1 MKLKELYEIL
11 EATGIP
17 TTYKSWEN
25 EKKPQPPYICNFNQ
39 YTQNFYA
46 DGVVYYKI
54 DHISI
59 DLYTRLKDGHT
70 ESLVEDALSSFAWEK
85 SEEYNDKE
93 KCYQITY
100 ELEV

>member
-59 DLYTRLKDGHT
+59 DLYTRLKDHQT
-70 ESLVEDALSSFAWEK
+70 ELLVENALSAFAWEK
-85 SEEYNDKE
+85 SEKYNDKE
-93 KCYQITY
+93 QCYQITY